1 MSHAALQNTLVNT
14 CISKLVLILVL
25 IVYLSCSLLV
35 KCLYSRKTHDTRGVS
50 LFDFIVGR
58 NSREPR
64 YSLKQQI
71 YQNTALLVTLVLFLI
86 YQLYHFMQDI
96 QHQQYVSV
104 TAQYERLN
112 SSSESSM
119 FSNGHVFITVDS
131 TRIRLELPS
140 GWTEAEFPLGTYS
153 ADIVYSLDSKVIL
166 ALETE

>member
-1 MSHAALQNTLVNT
+1 MSHAAFQNTLVNT
-14 CISKLVLILVL
+14 CISKLVFILVL
-25 IVYLSCSLLV
+25 IVYFSCSLLAR
-35 KCLYSRKTHDTRGVS
+35 CLYSRKTHDTRGVS

-58 NSREPR
+58 KSGNPR

-71 YQNTALLVTLVLFLI
+71 FNNAALLVVLVLFLI
-86 YQLYHFMQDI
+86 FRLYPFIQDI

-104 TAQYERLN
+104 TAQYERSN

-119 FSNGHVFITVDS
+119 FSNGHVFVTVDS

-153 ADIVYSLDSKVIL
+153 ADIV
-166 ALETE
+166 